1 MTKSR
6 WLRKLLPLTVS
17 LATTIAAAG
26 AIAPPTSAQTNPPPP
41 QSQEVQPAQEEGI
54 SIPMWIYPV
63 GGIVL
68 IFIFLP
74 KIGWILG
81 LIAIGEREVGIVTK
95 KFSRKN
101 LPSSRLIALD
111 AEGGLQADTLPPGWH
126 FGYFPWQYSI
136 RKEPVVVVPQ
146 DEIGLIIAN
155 DGATIPPD
163 RILGKVVDCDNFQ
176 NARKFLTDGGEKGRQ
191 LAIITTG
198 TYRINTAVFEVI
210 TSANASA
217 KGMQPSQ
224 LQLYKLAPDRVG
236 IANVLDG
243 IPIDEGEIAGPII
256 PGHDN
261 FQKAQCFIKGKGR
274 RGLQEQVILSGS
286 WNLNPWF
293 VQVEQVKM
301 TEVPI
306 GYVGVVISYV
316 GKSHQDVSGA
326 AFTHGNLVNK
336 GDKGVWVE
344 PLYPGKHP
352 INTKVMKVELVPTT
366 DVVLNFTSRFSGE
379 HGYDSK
385 LSALKLLSFDGFTF
399 ELEVFQII
407 HVGTLDAPRV
417 ISRQGSMQNLI
428 DQVLRPIVGNYFRN
442 SAQEYTIL
450 DFLIA
455 RSERQAEAAE
465 HVRQALRA
473 YDVQAVDTL
482 IGLISPPPELMQT
495 LTDRKIAQEQEKTY
509 QVQRISESQRQEL
522 VRATAIAN
530 IQNQVV
536 AAEQGVKI
544 AQLSATA
551 AIEHASGEAEG
562 IRLMGQA
569 KADAYQVGVNALGT
583 QSYTLLQLMQAVS
596 DGSVR
601 VVPDVTV
608 NGNGGSGGLLDG
620 LMAMLLRNET
630 SKNGENGAHS
640 PVINV
645 KKSKSIVVETVAESP
660 VANVHSVKSPKS
672 SESPTD
678 SVAKS
683 EVVAKTDIALIIAE
697 LSPES
702 PTHSVAKSED
712 VAEDDIDSAFGELFD
727 S

>member
-6 WLRKLLPLTVS
+6 WFRKLLPLAVS
-17 LATTIAAAG
+17 FATAIAAAG
-26 AIAPPTSAQTNPPPP
+26 TFAPPTRAQTNPPPP
-41 QSQEVQPAQEEGI
+41 QPQEVQLPSAEGF
-54 SIPMWIYPV
+54 SIPIWIYPV
-63 GGIVL
+63 GAIFL
-68 IFIFLP
+68 IFIFIP
-74 KIGWILG
+74 KIGWTLG
-81 LIAIGEREVGIVTK
+81 LIAIGEREVGIVVK

-111 AEGGLQADTLPPGWH
+111 GEAGLQADTLPPGWH
-126 FGYFPWQYSI
+126 FGYFPWQYSV

-198 TYRINTAVFEVI
+198 IYRINTAVFEVI

-261 FQKAQCFIKGKGR
+261 FQKAQSFIKGGGR

-316 GKSHQDVSGA
+316 GRSHQDVSGV

-399 ELEVFQII
+399 DLEVFQII

-509 QVQRISESQRQEL
+509 EVQRISESQRQEL

-536 AAEQGVKI
+536 AAEEGVKI
-544 AQLSATA
+544 AQLNASA

-630 SKNGENGAHS
+630 SKNGDNGTQS

-645 KKSKSIVVETVAESP
+645 KKSKSVVLETVAKPP
-660 VANVHSVKSPKS
+660 VVNVHSVESVESMNSLKSQ
-672 SESPTD
+672 ESPNH
-678 SVAKS
+678 SPFPQYG
-683 EVVAKTDIALIIAE
+683 VVAET
-697 LSPES
+697 
-702 PTHSVAKSED
+702 
-712 VAEDDIDSAFGELFD
+712 DIDSAFGELLD
-727 S
+727 I

>member
-6 WLRKLLPLTVS
+6 WLRKLLPLAVS
-17 LATTIAAAG
+17 FATAIAAAG
-26 AIAPPTSAQTNPPPP
+26 AFAPPTSAQSNPPP
-41 QSQEVQPAQEEGI
+41 QAQEVQPAQAEGF
-54 SIPMWIYPV
+54 SIPIWIYPV
-63 GGIVL
+63 GAMLLVF
-68 IFIFLP
+68 IFIP
-74 KIGWILG
+74 KIGWTLG

-111 AEGGLQADTLPPGWH
+111 GEGGLQADTLPPGWH

-243 IPIDEGEIAGPII
+243 VPIDEGEIAGPII
-256 PGHDN
+256 SGHDN
-261 FQKAQCFIKGKGR
+261 FQKAQSFIKGGGR

-366 DVVLNFTSRFSGE
+366 DVVLNFTSRFIGE

-385 LSALKLLSFDGFTF
+385 LSALKLLSMHR
-399 ELEVFQII
+399 E
-407 HVGTLDAPRV
+407 
-417 ISRQGSMQNLI
+417 S
-428 DQVLRPIVGNYFRN
+428 FR
-442 SAQEYTIL
+442 AK
-450 DFLIA
+450 
-455 RSERQAEAAE
+455 
-465 HVRQALRA
+465 VRC
-473 YDVQAVDTL
+473 
-482 IGLISPPPELMQT
+482 
-495 LTDRKIAQEQEKTY
+495 KI
-509 QVQRISESQRQEL
+509 
-522 VRATAIAN
+522 
-530 IQNQVV
+530 
-536 AAEQGVKI
+536 
-544 AQLSATA
+544 
-551 AIEHASGEAEG
+551 
-562 IRLMGQA
+562 
-569 KADAYQVGVNALGT
+569 
-583 QSYTLLQLMQAVS
+583 
-596 DGSVR
+596 
-601 VVPDVTV
+601 
-608 NGNGGSGGLLDG
+608 
-620 LMAMLLRNET
+620 
-630 SKNGENGAHS
+630 
-640 PVINV
+640 
-645 KKSKSIVVETVAESP
+645 
-660 VANVHSVKSPKS
+660 
-672 SESPTD
+672 
-678 SVAKS
+678 
-683 EVVAKTDIALIIAE
+683 
-697 LSPES
+697 
-702 PTHSVAKSED
+702 
-712 VAEDDIDSAFGELFD
+712 
-727 S
+727 

>member
-6 WLRKLLPLTVS
+6 WLRKLLPLAVS
-17 LATTIAAAG
+17 VATTITALG
-26 AIAPPTSAQTNPPPP
+26 AIAPPTSAQVKSPPP
-41 QSQEVQPAQEEGI
+41 QPQEVQPAPAEGFT
-54 SIPMWIYPV
+54 IPIWIFPV
-63 GGIVL
+63 GAMFVVFM
-68 IFIFLP
+68 FIP
-74 KIGWILG
+74 KIGWTLG
-81 LIAIGEREVGIVTK
+81 LIAIGEREVGIVVK
-95 KFSRKN
+95 KFSSKN

-111 AEGGLQADTLPPGWH
+111 GEGGLQADTLPPGWH
-126 FGYFPWQYSI
+126 FGYFPWQYSV

-155 DGATIPPD
+155 DGATIPSD
-163 RILGKVVDCDNFQ
+163 RILGKVVDCDNYQ

-191 LAIITTG
+191 LAILTTG

-210 TSANASA
+210 TSANAAA
-217 KGMQPSQ
+217 KGMQPSE
-224 LQLYKLAPDRVG
+224 LHLYKLAPDLVG

-243 IPIDEGEIAGPII
+243 VPIDEGEIAGPII

-261 FQKAQCFIKGKGR
+261 FQKAQSFIKGGGR

-293 VQVEQVKM
+293 VKVEEVKM

-316 GKSHQDVSGA
+316 GESHKDVSGV

-366 DVVLNFTSRFSGE
+366 DVVLNFTTRFSGE

-407 HVGTLDAPRV
+407 HIGTLDAPRV

-482 IGLISPPPELMQT
+482 IGLISPPAELMQT

-509 QVQRISESQRQEL
+509 EVQRISEYQRQEL

-630 SKNGENGAHS
+630 SKNGDNGAQS

-645 KKSKSIVVETVAESP
+645 KKSKSVVVEPVAESP
-660 VANVHSVKSPKS
+660 VAKVHSV
-672 SESPTD
+672 E
-678 SVAKS
+678 
-683 EVVAKTDIALIIAE
+683 
-697 LSPES
+697 SPES
-702 PTHSVAKSED
+702 PSHSPFPQYGV
-712 VAEDDIDSAFGELFD
+712 VAETDIDSAFDELSD
-727 S
+727 DI

>member
-6 WLRKLLPLTVS
+6 WLRKLLPLAVS
-17 LATTIAAAG
+17 LATTIAVAG
-26 AIAPPTSAQTNPPPP
+26 IAPPTSAQTNPPPAET
-41 QSQEVQPAQEEGI
+41 QEVQPAQAEGF
-54 SIPMWIYPV
+54 SIPIWIYPI
-63 GGIVL
+63 GAMFLIL
-68 IFIFLP
+68 IFIP
-74 KIGWILG
+74 KIGWTLG
-81 LIAIGEREVGIVTK
+81 LITIGEREVGIVVK
-95 KFSRKN
+95 KFSGKN

-111 AEGGLQADTLPPGWH
+111 GEGGLQADTLPPGWH
-126 FGYFPWQYSI
+126 FGYFPWQYSV
-136 RKEPVVVVPQ
+136 RREPVVVVPQ

-155 DGATIPPD
+155 DGATIPSD

-210 TSANASA
+210 TSANAAA
-217 KGMQPSQ
+217 KGMKPADF
-224 LQLYKLAPDRVG
+224 QLYKLAPDRVG

-243 IPIDEGEIAGPII
+243 VPIDEGEIAGPII

-261 FQKAQCFIKGKGR
+261 FQKAQSFIKNGGR

-293 VQVEQVKM
+293 VQVEQVEM

-316 GKSHQDVSGA
+316 GESHKDVSGG

-366 DVVLNFTSRFSGE
+366 DVVLNFTTRFRGE

-385 LSALKLLSFDGFTF
+385 LNALKLLSFDGFTF

-407 HVGTLDAPRV
+407 HIGTLDAPRV

-465 HVRQALRA
+465 HVREALRA

-509 QVQRISESQRQEL
+509 DVQRISESQRQEL

-630 SKNGENGAHS
+630 SKNGDNGAHS

-645 KKSKSIVVETVAESP
+645 KKSKSVVVEPVAESP
-660 VANVHSVKSPKS
+660 VVNVNGVKSPKS
-672 SESPTD
+672 SKSPANSPVDKVANVT
-678 SVAKS
+678 SVNSQK
-683 EVVAKTDIALIIAE
+683 
-697 LSPES
+697 SPES
-702 PTHSVAKSED
+702 PDHSPFPQYGV
-712 VAEDDIDSAFGELFD
+712 VAETDIDSAFGELSD
-727 S
+727 DI

>member
-6 WLRKLLPLTVS
+6 WLRKLLPLAAS
-17 LATTIAAAG
+17 FATTIALAG
-26 AIAPPTSAQTNPPPP
+26 TFSPPTSAQTNPSPPP
-41 QSQEVQPAQEEGI
+41 QPQQVEPAPEEGFT
-54 SIPMWIYPV
+54 IPIWIFPV
-63 GGIVL
+63 GAMFFVFM
-68 IFIFLP
+68 FIP
-74 KIGWILG
+74 KIGWTLG
-81 LIAIGEREVGIVTK
+81 LIAIGEREVGIVVK
-95 KFSRKN
+95 KFSSKN

-111 AEGGLQADTLPPGWH
+111 GEGGLQADTLPPGWH
-126 FGYFPWQYSI
+126 FGYFPWQYSV
-136 RKEPVVVVPQ
+136 RREPVVVVPQ

-155 DGATIPPD
+155 DGATIPSD
-163 RILGKVVDCDNFQ
+163 RILGKVVDCDNYQ

-210 TSANASA
+210 TSANAAA
-217 KGMQPSQ
+217 KGMEPSE

-243 IPIDEGEIAGPII
+243 VPIDEGEIAGPII

-261 FQKAQCFIKGKGR
+261 FQKAQSFIKGGGR

-293 VQVEQVKM
+293 VQVEEVKM

-316 GKSHQDVSGA
+316 GESHKDVSGV

-399 ELEVFQII
+399 ELEIFQII

-465 HVRQALRA
+465 HVREALRA

-482 IGLISPPPELMQT
+482 IGLISPPAELMQT

-509 QVQRISESQRQEL
+509 EVQRISESQRQEL

-551 AIEHASGEAEG
+551 AIEHANGEAEG

-601 VVPDVTV
+601 VVPDVAV

-630 SKNGENGAHS
+630 SKNGDNGAQS

-645 KKSKSIVVETVAESP
+645 KKSKSVVVEPVAESP
-660 VANVHSVKSPKS
+660 VVKVHSVKSP
-672 SESPTD
+672 ESPNH
-678 SVAKS
+678 SPFPQYG
-683 EVVAKTDIALIIAE
+683 VVAETDIDA
-697 LSPES
+697 
-702 PTHSVAKSED
+702 
-712 VAEDDIDSAFGELFD
+712 AFGELPD
-727 S
+727 DV